1 MDIPDITLV
10 IQWRATCKIS
20 MLWQRWGRA
29 ARDQQL
35 KGTTV
40 LFAEKEYFDDVR
52 QERHER
58 QDVRKRKADDKSSAQ
73 AAGTTQHRNKCCHV
87 AEQVAAP
94 TEQDENEGIDGN
106 EHGSGCSSSGNNAD
120 NGDSELHDMLKPTM
134 EEKTR
139 VQKKNREL
147 DPAMDFLINAHLRD
161 TVLCRCR
168 VFCVH
173 FDNTSAGEN
182 D

>member
-35 KGTTV
+35 QGTTV
-40 LFAEKEYFDDVR
+40 LFAKKEYFDDVR

-94 TEQDENEGIDGN
+94 TEQDKNEGIDGN
-106 EHGSGCSSSGNNAD
+106 EHGSGCSSGGNNAD

-147 DPAMDFLINAHLRD
+147 DPAMDCLINAHLRQ
-161 TVLCRCR
+161 TIIGLPKR
-168 VFCVH
+168 
-173 FDNTSAGEN
+173 SALR
-182 D
+182 